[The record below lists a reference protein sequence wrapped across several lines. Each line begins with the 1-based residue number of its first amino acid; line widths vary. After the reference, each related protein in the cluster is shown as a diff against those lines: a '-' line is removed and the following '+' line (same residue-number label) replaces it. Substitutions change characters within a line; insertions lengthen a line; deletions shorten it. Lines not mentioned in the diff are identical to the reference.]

1 MRLGVRKLLRP
12 APEMLVGLLMA
23 AIVVL
28 TGVTG
33 DNVFA
38 RHVGMTVAAP
48 AKMPDSPR
56 DAEQAVSSPTV
67 RQDVGEAP
75 PGAPSSQG
83 AADDDV
89 THLLHLLGACLFIL
103 ALSVLLWRRGGWW
116 LLSTRAQPAPFS
128 RLLLHSHWRAT
139 ARGSPPA
146 LAPPRT
152 SPVIRT

>member
-1 MRLGVRKLLRP
+1 MRPGVRTLLRP

-38 RHVGMTVAAP
+38 RHVGMTVAAS

-56 DAEQAVSSPTV
+56 DPEQAVSSPTV

-75 PGAPSSQG
+75 PATPSGQG

-89 THLLHLLGACLFIL
+89 THLLHLLGACLFVL

-116 LLSTRAQPAPFS
+116 LLSTRAQPATVS
-128 RLLLHSHWRAT
+128 RLLLHAHWRAT

-146 LAPPRT
+146 FALLRT
-152 SPVIRT
+152 SLVIRT